1 MGVVRLRDSR
11 GLRPEPVAEG
21 DGGGAEV
28 SATDASVDTSGIS
41 EQDGAFEQRE
51 AVLRFWQRVA
61 RARSGL
67 ATLRMFERTACAA
80 EIRTI
85 DASQTLLHVDALATP
100 MGTYPHA
107 TVRCTDVLAVHFDST
122 WRVSPQLPP
131 IPAALRARPAEP
143 PRAAVDGSDEL
154 EAAKCAL
161 ERRLAEM
168 CVAET
173 AGEEAGG
180 DELASGSAAA
190 AGSAAHDWDPRSEE
204 TRKYWVQRYMLF
216 SRFDEGVRLD
226 REGWFSVTPEA
237 LAEHMAER
245 CRSDL
250 IVDAFAGVG
259 GNAIQFAFTCERVIA
274 IDIDPDRLAI
284 AAHNAAVYGVADR
297 IQFICADFMAIA
309 HRLRA
314 DVVFLSPPW
323 GGPAYARE
331 STFDL
336 DTMMGGLDG
345 AAVLRAALGAAPNAA
360 YFLPKNVD
368 RRRVRALA
376 REAGVPVEIER
387 CQLNGRD
394 KGVVAYYGFDE
405 ADE

>member
-21 DGGGAEV
+21 DGGGAGV
-28 SATDASVDTSGIS
+28 SAAGSSVDTSGGS
-41 EQDGAFEQRE
+41 EQDGAFEQRA
-51 AVLRFWQRVA
+51 AVLHFWQRA
-61 RARSGL
+61 ACARSGL

-80 EIRTI
+80 EIRAI

-131 IPAALRARPAEP
+131 MPAALRAHPAEP
-143 PRAAVDGSDEL
+143 PRAAVEGANEL
-154 EAAKCAL
+154 AAAKCAL

-168 CVAET
+168 CVSET

-259 GNAIQFAFTCERVIA
+259 GNAIQFAFTCERVVA
-274 IDIDPDRLAI
+274 VDIDAERLRLAK
-284 AAHNAAVYGVADR
+284 HNATVYGVADR
-297 IQFICADFMAIA
+297 ICFVHGDFLELAPRM
-309 HRLRA
+309 RA

-323 GGPAYARE
+323 GGPE
-331 STFDL
+331 C
-336 DTMMGGLDG
+336 
-345 AAVLRAALGAAPNAA
+345 AALPPSQHTHTGHAGPRIRAA
-360 YFLPKNVD
+360 
-368 RRRVRALA
+368 RAH
-376 REAGVPVEIER
+376 
-387 CQLNGRD
+387 RD
-394 KGVVAYYGFDE
+394 TLLS
-405 ADE
+405 